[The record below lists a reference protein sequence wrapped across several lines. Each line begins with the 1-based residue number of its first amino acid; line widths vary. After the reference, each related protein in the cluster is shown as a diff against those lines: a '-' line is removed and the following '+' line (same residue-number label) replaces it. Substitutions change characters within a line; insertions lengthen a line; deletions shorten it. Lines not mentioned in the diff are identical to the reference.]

1 MKKRVH
7 LEDGTELSTICR
19 QLKLQ
24 SSAGKQY
31 KTDCANVKS
40 LLRVIQLIPFPKVE
54 FC

>member
-7 LEDGTELSTICR
+7 TEDGIELSTICR

-31 KTDCANVKS
+31 KTDCVNVKS